1 MARLRCSVVLFAAS
15 MLPVWGQNFVT
26 GPNTGAES
34 RLDNT
39 PRNATFFLTVTG
51 SGTYSL
57 AGGIFFMKDGTSTTD
72 NVTLTVFNSAA
83 MALGSVTL
91 SNSQFCA
98 NDPAHCQSYSYRTFA
113 LPSPLALSPGSYT
126 LVLSTNAPP
135 QQNSAYFVKGDG
147 TSFSVMAGGGG
158 GAPNLS
164 ISKTSSPANFSAGMA
179 GAYSVQ
185 VTNVGN
191 ASSSGVITV
200 MDTLGPNQTFVSA
213 TGSGWSCSAAAQVV
227 TCTTSAV
234 IAAGASAPLITITV
248 NVAANGGPSVTNT
261 VTVAGGGGTNTN
273 NSFTLV
279 TPVDAPDLSV
289 LKTSTT
295 ATFTQGQ
302 NAVYTIQVN
311 NVGNGASSGTITV
324 TDTLDPNLAFVS
336 ATGSGW
342 SCSAASQVVTCT
354 TSVVIAAG
362 ASASPITI
370 NVSVMA
376 NGESSVTNTG
386 TVAGGG
392 DVDTSNNSFRFVT
405 PVSSGP
411 PPPVQEVPAT
421 TTPMLILSGM
431 VLIGLV
437 AWLRRRATYRG

>member
-39 PRNATFFLTVTG
+39 PRNVTFFLTVTG
-51 SGTYSL
+51 SGAYSL
-57 AGGIFFMKDGTSTTD
+57 AGGIFFMKDGPATTGA
-72 NVTLTVFNSAA
+72 VTLTVFNSSAI
-83 MALGSVTL
+83 ALGSVTQ

-98 NDPAHCQSYSYRTFA
+98 GLTPTQCQSFTYHTFT

-126 LVLSTNAPP
+126 LVLSTNAQP
-135 QQNSAYFVKGDG
+135 QQNSAYFVKGGG

-164 ISKTSSPANFSAGMA
+164 ISKAASPANFSAGMA

-248 NVAANGGPSVTNT
+248 
-261 VTVAGGGGTNTN
+261 
-273 NSFTLV
+273 
-279 TPVDAPDLSV
+279 
-289 LKTSTT
+289 
-295 ATFTQGQ
+295 
-302 NAVYTIQVN
+302 
-311 NVGNGASSGTITV
+311 
-324 TDTLDPNLAFVS
+324 
-336 ATGSGW
+336 
-342 SCSAASQVVTCT
+342 
-354 TSVVIAAG
+354 
-362 ASASPITI
+362 
-370 NVSVMA
+370 
-376 NGESSVTNTG
+376 
-386 TVAGGG
+386 
-392 DVDTSNNSFRFVT
+392 
-405 PVSSGP
+405 
-411 PPPVQEVPAT
+411 
-421 TTPMLILSGM
+421 
-431 VLIGLV
+431 
-437 AWLRRRATYRG
+437 